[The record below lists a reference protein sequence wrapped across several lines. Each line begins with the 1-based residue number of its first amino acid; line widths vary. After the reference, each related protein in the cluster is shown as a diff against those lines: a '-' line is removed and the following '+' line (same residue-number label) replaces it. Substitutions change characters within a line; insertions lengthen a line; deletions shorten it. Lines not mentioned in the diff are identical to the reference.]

1 MLSSVGIVRRSLI
14 AFTLSAEGN
23 VRMIVFILND
33 FMFCMI
39 SPMSITNL
47 NSIIEIEFSN
57 HYITVC
63 VPEPETCDM
72 RGCMRAIQIQIIG
85 L

>member
-57 HYITVC
+57 HYIVC
-63 VPEPETCDM
+63 VPEQETCDM

>member
-1 MLSSVGIVRRSLI
+1 MLSSMGIVRRSLI

-23 VRMIVFILND
+23 VRVIVFILNY

-39 SPMSITNL
+39 SPMSIINL

-57 HYITVC
+57 HYIVC
-63 VPEPETCDM
+63 APEQESCDT
-72 RGCMRAIQIQIIG
+72 RGYMRAIQIQIIG